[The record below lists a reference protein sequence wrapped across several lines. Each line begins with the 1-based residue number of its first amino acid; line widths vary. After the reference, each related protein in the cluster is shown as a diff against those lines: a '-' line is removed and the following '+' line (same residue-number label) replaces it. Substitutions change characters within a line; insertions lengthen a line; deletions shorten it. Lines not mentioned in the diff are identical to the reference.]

1 MKRRLK
7 AVDLFCGAGG
17 TTTGARA
24 AGVDV
29 VLALNH
35 WRVAIASHQQ
45 NHPDVRHICA
55 RIEDV
60 AVRHDRTLPEF
71 DLLMASPECT
81 FHSIARGGQPI
92 DDQKRQQPWAL
103 LDWIEAKRPR
113 WVSIENVRE
122 FRDWGPLVNRGT
134 DRKPHWRP
142 DPKRKGEIFRAWVR
156 AIEALG
162 YQVDNQLLN
171 AADFGAAT
179 SRTRLFVTARRGK
192 SRMDIP
198 WPEATH
204 ARAVGSGEWTVG
216 SKTWRPAWSIIDW
229 QKPCPSIFGRK
240 RPLAEKTLRRI
251 EAGLRKF
258 VGPFVMMLSQSGS
271 NGPRASTVGDPL
283 GTITTAK
290 GGERALV
297 VPFQFKAIGRNPG
310 LTRGVDE
317 PVPTIVAARENHA
330 VVVPFVMQYH
340 GGTESTRDGTERS
353 YDPQRPLPTIDTQPR
368 YAVAAP
374 FIVPHFG
381 ECPGQDPRTHDVDGP
396 LPAVTGQGAGS
407 LAVPFILPRE
417 GVFRGNSP
425 RGADEPLHTIVAGR
439 DSGHLVVPYLFDV
452 NHGDDRHTG
461 SRLHDPQEPL
471 GAITTHRG
479 QAVSLAFLVK
489 YNSTGG
495 PQSVDQPL
503 DTLTTHDRYG
513 LALASLVQTMQEL
526 SVIDIG
532 FRMLDVDELAAAQG
546 FPSGYYL
553 SGTKAEQIKQ
563 VGNSVSPP
571 VAEALCRTFVEAA

>member
-1 MKRRLK
+1 MKRRQLR

-17 TTTGARA
+17 TTTGAVA

-29 VLALNH
+29 VLAVNH
-35 WRVAIASHQQ
+35 WRVAIRSHEE
-45 NHPDVRHICA
+45 NHPAVRHICA

-60 AVRHDRTLPEF
+60 NPRCDRTLPEF

-81 FHSIARGGQPI
+81 YHSIARGGQPI

-113 WVSIENVRE
+113 WVSVENVRE

-134 DRKPHWRP
+134 ERKPHWRP

-162 YQVDNQLLN
+162 YQVDHQLLN

-179 SRTRLFVTARRGK
+179 SRTRLFVTARRGR
-192 SRMDIP
+192 SRRDIP
-198 WPEATH
+198 WPEPTH
-204 ARAVGSGEWTVG
+204 AREAW
-216 SKTWRPAWSIIDW
+216 KPAWSIIDW
-229 QKPCPSIFGRK
+229 SRPCPSIFGRK

-258 VGPFVMMLSQSGS
+258 VGPFVVTLRRNMDGRS
-271 NGPRASTVGDPL
+271 AGDPL
-283 GTITTAK
+283 ATITAAA
-290 GGERALV
+290 EHHALA
-297 VPFQFKAIGRNPG
+297 VPFQLKAVGRNPG
-310 LTRGVDE
+310 LTRGMDQ
-317 PVPTIVAARENHA
+317 PVPTIVAACENHA
-330 VVVPFVMQYH
+330 LVLPF
-340 GGTESTRDGTERS
+340 
-353 YDPQRPLPTIDTQPR
+353 L
-368 YAVAAP
+368 
-374 FIVPHFG
+374 VPHFG
-381 ECPGQDPRTHDVDGP
+381 ERPGQDPRTHAVESP

-417 GVFRGNSP
+417 GFHRGNSP

-471 GAITTHRG
+471 GAVTTHRG
-479 QAVSLAFLVK
+479 QAVCLPFLAK

-495 PQSVDQPL
+495 PQPVDGPL
-503 DTLTTHDRYG
+503 DTLTTRDRYG
-513 LALASLVQTMQEL
+513 LAMASLVQTMREL
-526 SVIDIG
+526 QVVDIG
-532 FRMLDVDELAAAQG
+532 FRMLAVDELAAAQG
-546 FPSGYYL
+546 FPAGYVL
-553 SGTKAEQIKQ
+553 FGTKAEQIKQ
-563 VGNSVSPP
+563 VGNSVCPA
-571 VAEALCRTFVEAA
+571 VAEALCRTFQEAA